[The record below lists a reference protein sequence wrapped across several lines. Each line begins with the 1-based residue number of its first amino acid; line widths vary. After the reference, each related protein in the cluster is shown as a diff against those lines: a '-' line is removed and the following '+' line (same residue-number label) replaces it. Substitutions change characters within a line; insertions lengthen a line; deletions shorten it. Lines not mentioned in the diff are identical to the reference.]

1 MTTLITATLPP
12 LFADWFAGRGW
23 SPRRHQLEMV
33 AAAEAGQHA
42 LLVAPTGGGKTLA
55 GFLPSLIDLAERGP
69 RPETGPGSGVHTLYL
84 SPLKAL
90 TTDVERNLM
99 TPIREIGLNIHV
111 ESRTGDTK
119 QSKKQRQRDFPPDIL
134 LTTPEQLALFC
145 AWEGARDYFA
155 DLKCVVLDEVHAIWS
170 GKRGD
175 LLSLGLA
182 RLQTFAPGMRRVALS
197 ATVDDPQKIADWLS
211 PSPLV
216 GEGGRRSRSD
226 EGEAG
231 SKLDAASLDQPA
243 PSSVSLRETLSPTR
257 GEGIRI
263 VLGDPGAPPVVDVLV
278 SEGRVPWAGHTG
290 VHAIPEV
297 YDAIRRAELSLIF
310 VNTRWQAEFVFQS
323 LWAIN
328 EDDLPIAPFLNGM
341 AGAEPSAG
349 GEALAARRL
358 TEHLA
363 NYFAGDPS
371 RAGT

>member
-42 LLVAPTGGGKTLA
+42 LLVAPPGGGKTLA

-182 RLQTFAPGMRRVALS
+182 RLHTFAPGMRRVALS

-226 EGEAG
+226 EGA
-231 SKLDAASLDQPA
+231 
-243 PSSVSLRETLSPTR
+243 VSI
-257 GEGIRI
+257 GEGARVACEADGPLIR
-263 VLGDPGAPPVVDVLV
+263 LASRATFSPQG
-278 SEGRVPWAGHTG
+278 
-290 VHAIPEV
+290 
-297 YDAIRRAELSLIF
+297 RRATSY
-310 VNTRWQAEFVFQS
+310 
-323 LWAIN
+323 
-328 EDDLPIAPFLNGM
+328 
-341 AGAEPSAG
+341 
-349 GEALAARRL
+349 RRRGL
-358 TEHLA
+358 RIS
-363 NYFAGDPS
+363 PS
-371 RAGT
+371 RSGVPGMRSRRG

>member
-1 MTTLITATLPP
+1 L
-12 LFADWFAGRGW
+12 
-23 SPRRHQLEMV
+23 S
-33 AAAEAGQHA
+33 
-42 LLVAPTGGGKTLA
+42 
-55 GFLPSLIDLAERGP
+55 ERGP

-175 LLSLGLA
+175 LLALGLA

-211 PSPLV
+211 PSPRG

-226 EGEAG
+226 AG
-231 SKLDAASLDQPA
+231 DARDMYDPDHMDETA
-243 PSSVSLRETLSPTR
+243 PSSVSLREPPSPPR
-257 GEGIRI
+257 GEGIRV

-278 SEGRVPWAGHTG
+278 
-290 VHAIPEV
+290 
-297 YDAIRRAELSLIF
+297 
-310 VNTRWQAEFVFQS
+310 
-323 LWAIN
+323 
-328 EDDLPIAPFLNGM
+328 
-341 AGAEPSAG
+341 
-349 GEALAARRL
+349 
-358 TEHLA
+358 
-363 NYFAGDPS
+363 
-371 RAGT
+371 

>member
-1 MTTLITATLPP
+1 
-12 LFADWFAGRGW
+12 
-23 SPRRHQLEMV
+23 MV
-33 AAAEAGQHA
+33 AAAQAGEHA

-55 GFLPSLIDLAERGP
+55 GFLPSLIELAERGP
-69 RPETGPGSGVHTLYL
+69 RPTTGPGSGVHTLYL

-145 AWEGARDYFA
+145 AWEGARGYFA

-182 RLQTFAPGMRRVALS
+182 RLQSFAPGMRRVALS
-197 ATVDDPQKIADWLS
+197 ATVDDPAMIADWLKPH
-211 PSPLV
+211 PSPLG
-216 GEGGRRSRSD
+216 GEGGVRSMTVEGDGSD
-226 EGEAG
+226 T
-231 SKLDAASLDQPA
+231 LRASSLEQTI
-243 PSSVSLRETLSPTR
+243 PSSEPLRGPPSPPR
-257 GEGIRI
+257 GEGKVTI

-278 SEGRVPWAGHTG
+278 SEGHVPWAGHTG
-290 VHAIPEV
+290 AHAIPEV
-297 YDAIRRAELSLIF
+297 YAAIKQAGMALIF

-323 LWAIN
+323 L
-328 EDDLPIAPFLNGM
+328 
-341 AGAEPSAG
+341 
-349 GEALAARRL
+349 
-358 TEHLA
+358 
-363 NYFAGDPS
+363 
-371 RAGT
+371 